1 MATLKEAIIAR
12 GGITKI
18 SKEAHINRQ
27 HIYRMLSSKG
37 NPSVDNIG
45 SLLNT

>member
-12 GGITKI
+12 GSIAKI

-27 HIYRMLSSKG
+27 HIYREYYLAKVIQVST
-37 NPSVDNIG
+37 I
-45 SLLNT
+45 

>member
-12 GGITKI
+12 GGIAKI

-27 HIYRMLSSKG
+27 HIY
-37 NPSVDNIG
+37 I
-45 SLLNT
+45 